1 MFTSS
6 RPTAAAGVLNSL
18 TLERHFTSGRANG
31 ATISQACSRV
41 GLLVMLL
48 TSASCNSASK
58 PATNGVNFGLG
69 RTPDVAQLAA
79 LDIDVDTT
87 GRGLPPGQ
95 GTPAEGAVL
104 YAQRCAGCHGANGEG
119 LRPAPKLIGRTPV
132 AGYAFANDGK
142 ADRTIGNYWPY
153 ATTVYDYVKRAMPQ
167 ASPGSLTADQTY
179 SLVAFLLSENG
190 VIAATATMNAQT
202 LPAVKMP
209 ARAFFVNDNRT
220 GGSGFR

>member
-1 MFTSS
+1 MRSH
-6 RPTAAAGVLNSL
+6 A
-18 TLERHFTSGRANG
+18 
-31 ATISQACSRV
+31 RV

-48 TSASCNSASK
+48 ILANCNSASK
-58 PATNGVNFGLG
+58 PATNAENFGLG
-69 RTPDVAQLAA
+69 HTPDAAQLAA

-87 GRGLPPGQ
+87 GRGLPPGE
-95 GTPAEGAVL
+95 GTSAEGAVL
-104 YAQRCAGCHGANGEG
+104 YAQQCAGCHGPRGEG
-119 LRPAPKLIGRTPV
+119 VRPAPKLIGTSPA
-132 AGYAFANDGK
+132 AGYVFANDGK

-153 ATTVYDYVKRAMPQ
+153 ATTVYDYVKRAMPL
-167 ASPGSLTADQTY
+167 AAPGTLTPNQTY